1 MERLEKFIMASIAT
15 LSIIISV
22 LHFLGALENT
32 WLADR
37 IPALTLLV
45 IGSVAGYLILER
57 RNKLD
62 KIERDI
68 LEGVNRTITSLD
80 GVEIK
85 AFDDRQEFYEYIVK
99 RMGEAR
105 KSIDDLTFGF
115 ETPHKTPAQ
124 ELVYNK
130 YLETIPKICSKSNFS
145 YREVMTFPMIEQLER
160 AEDKISQ
167 TKNLGYHLGYYDTV
181 HQDMIPI
188 LNFMVID
195 SVEVILASYRYPYLP
210 IEDEFH
216 LAIRHPEIVRLFWDY
231 YNVIWQGAKII
242 KDKNYIK
249 KEELQRIRQDLESGE
264 HSGNKNTGYPK

>member
-1 MERLEKFIMASIAT
+1 MERLDKFIMAFIAS

-45 IGSVAGYLILER
+45 IGSLAGYLILER

-68 LEGVNRTITSLD
+68 LEGVSRTITSLD

-85 AFDDRQEFYEYIVK
+85 TFDDREKVYEYVVK
-99 RMGEAR
+99 RMGEAQR
-105 KSIDDLTFGF
+105 SIDDLTFGF
-115 ETPHKTPAQ
+115 ETPHKTPDH
-124 ELVYNK
+124 ELAYNK
-130 YLETIPKICSKSNFS
+130 YLEIIPKICAKNNIS
-145 YREVMTFPMIEQLER
+145 YREVMTFPTIEQLER
-160 AEDKISQ
+160 AEAKISR
-167 TKNLGYHLGYYDTV
+167 TKNQGYHLAYYDAF
-181 HQDMIPI
+181 HQDMIPT

-195 SVEVILASYRYPYLP
+195 SVEVILGFYRHPYLP

-216 LAIRHPEIVRLFWDY
+216 LAIRHPEVVRLFCDY
-231 YNVIWQGAKII
+231 YNTIWQGAKII
-242 KDKNYIK
+242 KDKDYIE
-249 KEELQRIRQDLESGE
+249 KEELQRIRQDLESGD
-264 HSGNKNTGYPK
+264 HPGK